1 MIFTSDGM
9 SPTPYR
15 WWLRRSGRNW
25 SICDWEMIDLG
36 QSEADRWARTHAI
49 GYEGPA
55 GKYWQAAASVTRAQD
70 ESGAGRHAAA
80 VAQLKDA
87 EKQQVSAELHD
98 MNAIDIAF
106 AWLDAGRPDLALAA
120 ADRAASPEFQI
131 GAQQVRVQ
139 ALAKLDRPDDLLAAL
154 AKYCVLAGCHPDLLR
169 IEAQALEAAGR
180 RKEAAE
186 CWWQSLRL
194 MPDDRQS
201 LFEFCRLAGSERQAD
216 IRQHLSKGKKP
227 VERAAQAAREAIFQ
241 DEVAAAE
248 AIVAYIRET
257 EPDSTVLLSLAAQ
270 QYEQAQQHAKA
281 AEQYLLAHQ
290 REEHPERKQEH
301 FRAYLASMAYADKV
315 AEAYR
320 TAEDKV
326 AAWDYLTEGHE
337 YDESL
342 ITDDVLEELIAE
354 HRELAPSN
362 PRLMYFAARLL
373 LRNGDYAAAAEH
385 FVKAE
390 AAEDEELQ
398 DLIRAGRRE
407 AIYRQGSIK
416 RAYEAYET
424 DREAA
429 FRDLAWKADERGDFS
444 GLGELLGLHARQVP
458 SDPWL
463 GYFTARREQAAENY
477 TAAIAALA
485 PAEAAE
491 EPGLT
496 SLCSRLKIDLYIK
509 SNNASQAYRTGGKP
523 QEAFLRIAGRLAELD
538 DWEGLLDLANL
549 HGAAVPADATSLY
562 YQTKAH
568 WHLGQYAQLAQN
580 MTPWPAERLKS
591 LDQAW
596 VGEIAD
602 LYVRSWL
609 RVPPSEGARSAAERI
624 RDDLGLTQPLV
635 TVELKL
641 GNRQRAKELLAD
653 PLIGRDFFLNQ
664 LQFDAECAALLTDP
678 EFADVRKRYALERPN
693 EYGRRTASLVLL
705 LKEPLDE
712 AAWRAAF
719 DLAAGPAA
727 AQARDL
733 SFNDEML
740 GPVRVSRLVD
750 LPGGTLILTARA
762 VPYCPAKEFSAAE
775 ISAGSPLRKALE
787 EHTAWIALDACFAE
801 ELAAAKDLEL
811 AMQKLAGELGGENVL
826 AIFGTR
832 PRRGPPRFAPADE
845 EVREQLAGGT
855 FLALDGAGS
864 RDSVYLYES
873 SGDEES
879 AADDETW
886 RECSRALSRAIRIGS
901 SRKRS
906 RSCAD
911 SRSVRAGPCPRSP
924 VAERRPLAPR
934 TL

>member
-1 MIFTSDGM
+1 M
-9 SPTPYR
+9 
-15 WWLRRSGRNW
+15 
-25 SICDWEMIDLG
+25 
-36 QSEADRWARTHAI
+36 
-49 GYEGPA
+49 
-55 GKYWQAAASVTRAQD
+55 
-70 ESGAGRHAAA
+70 
-80 VAQLKDA
+80 
-87 EKQQVSAELHD
+87 
-98 MNAIDIAF
+98 
-106 AWLDAGRPDLALAA
+106 
-120 ADRAASPEFQI
+120 
-131 GAQQVRVQ
+131 
-139 ALAKLDRPDDLLAAL
+139 
-154 AKYCVLAGCHPDLLR
+154 
-169 IEAQALEAAGR
+169 
-180 RKEAAE
+180 
-186 CWWQSLRL
+186 
-194 MPDDRQS
+194 
-201 LFEFCRLAGSERQAD
+201 
-216 IRQHLSKGKKP
+216 
-227 VERAAQAAREAIFQ
+227 
-241 DEVAAAE
+241 
-248 AIVAYIRET
+248 
-257 EPDSTVLLSLAAQ
+257 
-270 QYEQAQQHAKA
+270 
-281 AEQYLLAHQ
+281 
-290 REEHPERKQEH
+290 
-301 FRAYLASMAYADKV
+301 
-315 AEAYR
+315 
-320 TAEDKV
+320 
-326 AAWDYLTEGHE
+326 
-337 YDESL
+337 
-342 ITDDVLEELIAE
+342 
-354 HRELAPSN
+354 
-362 PRLMYFAARLL
+362 
-373 LRNGDYAAAAEH
+373 
-385 FVKAE
+385 
-390 AAEDEELQ
+390 
-398 DLIRAGRRE
+398 
-407 AIYRQGSIK
+407 
-416 RAYEAYET
+416 
-424 DREAA
+424 
-429 FRDLAWKADERGDFS
+429 
-444 GLGELLGLHARQVP
+444 
-458 SDPWL
+458 
-463 GYFTARREQAAENY
+463 
-477 TAAIAALA
+477 
-485 PAEAAE
+485 
-491 EPGLT
+491 
-496 SLCSRLKIDLYIK
+496 
-509 SNNASQAYRTGGKP
+509 
-523 QEAFLRIAGRLAELD
+523 
-538 DWEGLLDLANL
+538 
-549 HGAAVPADATSLY
+549 
-562 YQTKAH
+562 
-568 WHLGQYAQLAQN
+568 QLAQN

-832 PRRGPPRFAPADE
+832 PRRGPPRFAPAEE

-886 RECSRALSRAIRIGS
+886 RDAVRRLRELSESARVNAAGHARIRVQFARGHAQEDLWLTVI
-901 SRKRS
+901 RS
-906 RSCAD
+906 RRGPYESEEFIAEATTQ
-911 SRSVRAGPCPRSP
+911 SQLWPHIILGQRLSISAYEPREVQKLTPAG
-924 VAERRPLAPR
+924 E
-934 TL
+934 